1 MVRENVKK
9 EIERC
14 IEKLGLSQLTE
25 NDLRRVA
32 LIVDESEPLR
42 QDLLYLQTNSSS
54 PTAPVIG
61 MRIIEN
67 GESSDGPADPDHWP
81 YQSVLEATRDGWR
94 VIKFPEMALMLDE
107 SRQYGLGCEFIL
119 ERYG

>member
-1 MVRENVKK
+1 MVRDNVKK

-32 LIVDESEPLR
+32 LIVDESQPLR

-61 MRIIEN
+61 MRILEN
-67 GESSDGPADPDHWP
+67 GESSDGPADPDDWP
-81 YQSVLEATRDGWR
+81 YQSVLEATCDGWR
-94 VIKFPEMALMLDE
+94 VIKFPDMALMLDE